1 MLFKAGTAS
10 SITITP
16 TEPMWLTGFAVRTA
30 PSRGKINDLFAKA
43 VALEDSTG
51 HRVVIVSCDL
61 IAISRDV
68 AQRVSAEV
76 KKRFGLSRDQI
87 LLCSTHTHYGPE
99 LRPDKIPFFNI
110 PPEFAAKVQPYADFI
125 TATLIDLIGAAL
137 QNLTP
142 ATRSIAQA
150 TADFATN
157 RRPGEDPIDH
167 DVPILQITDDSGKPI
182 AILFGYA
189 CHNTCMPPAD
199 CLISTDWAGFAAETI
214 QQKSPGARALFLAGA
229 GADQNPNPK
238 GPLEISRKHA
248 ATLSN
253 AVLTALQSAKPID
266 GNITTAF
273 SEVPLEYEPFPSRE
287 SLQFDTNSY
296 DAPRS
301 FKAQFLLDQ
310 LNHGH
315 HFDPTYPCPLQ
326 TLRIGNDFLLIA
338 IGGEPVIDYA
348 VNLKQEFAAP
358 GKLIWVA
365 GYANDMFGYVP
376 TPRVLSG
383 GGYEGIRSV
392 LWAALP
398 MPFTESVEE
407 RVLSGIRN
415 LCRRIRNHND
425 D

>member
-1 MLFKAGTAS
+1 MFKASTAS
-10 SITITP
+10 TVITP
-16 TEPMWLTGFAVRTA
+16 TESVWLTGFAARTA
-30 PSRGKINDLFAKA
+30 PSRGKINDLFAKT
-43 VALEDSTG
+43 VAIEDTTG
-51 HRVVIVSCDL
+51 KRIVIVSCDL

-68 AQRVSAEV
+68 AQRVSLEV
-76 KKRFGLSRDQI
+76 KKRFGLNRDEL

-99 LRPDKIPFFNI
+99 LRPDKIPFFKI

-125 TATLIDLIGAAL
+125 TTTLITLIGDAL
-137 QNLTP
+137 KNLKP
-142 ATRSIAQA
+142 AKLFTTQS

-167 DVPILQITDDSGKPI
+167 DVPILQITDESNKPM

-189 CHNTCMPPAD
+189 CHNTTMPFAD

-214 QQKSPGARALFLAGA
+214 QQQFPGAIAMFIAGA

-238 GPLEISRKHA
+238 GPLEVSRKHA
-248 ATLSN
+248 ATLANS
-253 AVLTALQSAKPID
+253 VLTALKSAREID
-266 GNITTAF
+266 GEITTAF
-273 SEVPLEYEPFPSRE
+273 TEVPLEYEPFPSRE

-310 LNHGH
+310 LNQGH
-315 HFDPTYPCPLQ
+315 RFDPTYPCPLQ
-326 TLRIGNDFLLIA
+326 TLRIGNRFLLIA

-358 GKLIWVA
+358 DKLVWIA

-383 GGYEGIRSV
+383 GGYEGTRSV

-398 MPFTESVEE
+398 MPFTDTVED

-415 LCRRIRNHND
+415 LLKNR
-425 D
+425 